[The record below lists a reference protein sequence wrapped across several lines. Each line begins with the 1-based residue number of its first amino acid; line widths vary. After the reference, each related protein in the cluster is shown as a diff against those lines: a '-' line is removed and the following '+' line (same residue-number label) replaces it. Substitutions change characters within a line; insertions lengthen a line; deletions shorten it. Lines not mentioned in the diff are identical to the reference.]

1 MIKVTLIGT
10 GGTIPQKNRWLSSCM
25 LTVNGRSVLI
35 DCGEGTQIA
44 LKICGLKCKPIET
57 ICITHFHADHISGLP
72 GLLLTMSNDGR
83 TEPVTIFGPR
93 GLSHIVRSL
102 CVIAPSLTFDVRCVE
117 YSDTNKIFSAAG
129 MEVTPFP
136 VKHGVPCIGY
146 SFVLKRAGK
155 FLPEKAKENIVP
167 MKIWSLLQKGGSIEL
182 EGRLY
187 TPDMVLGEER
197 KGLKVTYT
205 TDTRPAE
212 SIIRHAQGSDLFI
225 CEGMFGDPEKL
236 PRAKEAGHMMYS
248 EAASI
253 ASKAGVSKMWLTH
266 YSPSVENPE
275 EFLSAATGVF
285 PYTECGFDGKSEE
298 LDFV

>member
-1 MIKVTLIGT
+1 MIKVTLAGT

-44 LKICGLKCKPIET
+44 LKIGGCKCRPIET

-93 GLSHIVRSL
+93 GLSHIVRCL
-102 CVIAPSLTFDVRCVE
+102 CVIAPALTFDVRCVE
-117 YSDTNKIFSAAG
+117 YSDQNRNFSAAG

-136 VKHGVPCIGY
+136 VRHGVPCLGY
-146 SFVLKRAGK
+146 SFVLKRGGL
-155 FLPEKAKENIVP
+155 FLPEKAKENNVP
-167 MKIWSLLQKGGSIEL
+167 MKLWSRLQKGEQVEF
-182 EGRLY
+182 EGKLY

-212 SIIRHAQGSDLFI
+212 SITKNAQDSDLFI

-236 PRAKEAGHMMYS
+236 PRAKESCHMMFS
-248 EAASI
+248 EAAAI
-253 ASKAGVSKMWLTH
+253 ASKANVKKMWLTH
-266 YSPSVENPE
+266 YSPSLEYPE
-275 EFLSAATGVF
+275 EFLSYASDIF
-285 PYTECGFDGKSEE
+285 PYTECGTDGKTEE
-298 LDFV
+298 LVW